1 MKNIMSKKLF
11 GVSYDALPLASEI
24 IVDLKL
30 SQYKYRILTASLSLI
45 LIITV
50 ITICNILR

>member
-1 MKNIMSKKLF
+1 MKNFISKKMF
-11 GVSYDALPLASEI
+11 NTVYNDLPLASEI

-30 SQYKYRILTASLSLI
+30 SRMKYQVLSCFLFTA

-50 ITICNILR
+50 ILICNTV

>member
-30 SQYKYRILTASLSLI
+30 SQIRYKALTCSLSLI

-50 ITICNILR
+50 VTMCNILR

>member
-1 MKNIMSKKLF
+1 MKNIMSKKMF
-11 GVSYDALPLASEI
+11 GVSYSELPLASEI

-30 SQYKYRILTASLSLI
+30 SQMKYQVLSCFLFTA

-50 ITICNILR
+50 ILICNTV